1 MDDRLTKALE
11 YSNYKVAVFQQ
22 KQNLKLRLE
31 NLLTFAHNGGM
42 FKITQEL
49 ISFVSSLLQKDVQEV
64 VLIDSRENP
73 VKISNLEEF
82 YDTILSQYFEATNE
96 YHLEFEKLRKARS
109 VKQATDQ

>member
-11 YSNYKVAVFQQ
+11 YSNYKVIVFQQ

-31 NLLTFAHNGGM
+31 NLLTYAHNGGM

-49 ISFVSSLLQKDVQEV
+49 ISFVAALLQREVTEV
-64 VLIDSRENP
+64 VLVDSRENP
-73 VKISNLEEF
+73 VKIDNLEDF

-109 VKQATDQ
+109 VKQVTDQ

>member
-11 YSNYKVAVFQQ
+11 YSNYKVTVFQQ

-31 NLLTFAHNGGM
+31 NLLTYAHNGGM

-49 ISFVSSLLQKDVQEV
+49 ISFVDALLRREVEDV
-64 VLIDSRENP
+64 VLVDARENP
-73 VKISNLEEF
+73 VKIANLEEF
-82 YDTILSQYFEATNE
+82 YDTILGQYFEATNE

>member
-11 YSNYKVAVFQQ
+11 YSNYKVTVFQQ

-73 VKISNLEEF
+73 VKIANLEEF
-82 YDTILSQYFEATNE
+82 YDTILGQYFEATNE

>member
-11 YSNYKVAVFQQ
+11 YSNYKVTVFQQ

-31 NLLTFAHNGGM
+31 NLLTYAHNGGM

-49 ISFVSSLLQKDVQEV
+49 ISFVDALLRRDVEEV
-64 VLIDSRENP
+64 VLVDARENP
-73 VKISNLEEF
+73 VKIANLEEF
-82 YDTILSQYFEATNE
+82 YDTILGQYFEATNE

>member
-1 MDDRLTKALE
+1 
-11 YSNYKVAVFQQ
+11 
-22 KQNLKLRLE
+22 
-31 NLLTFAHNGGM
+31 
-42 FKITQEL
+42 
-49 ISFVSSLLQKDVQEV
+49 V

>member
-11 YSNYKVAVFQQ
+11 YSNYKVTVFQQ

-64 VLIDSRENP
+64 VIIDSR
-73 VKISNLEEF
+73 
-82 YDTILSQYFEATNE
+82 
-96 YHLEFEKLRKARS
+96 
-109 VKQATDQ
+109 

>member
-11 YSNYKVAVFQQ
+11 YSNYKVTVFQQ
-22 KQNLKLRLE
+22 KQNLKLHLE
-31 NLLTFAHNGGM
+31 NLLTFAHNGGI

-49 ISFVSSLLQKDVQEV
+49 ISFVDALLRREITEV

-73 VKISNLEEF
+73 VKIANLQDF

>member
-11 YSNYKVAVFQQ
+11 YSNYKVTVFQQ